1 VQVYDPEGL
10 TPAIHIRLQP
20 NCSLSTRGAWL
31 FLASC
36 CLASFGVATLMALH
50 GWWPVLPFAG
60 LEMALL
66 AWALWLSMR
75 RGSVQELIH
84 ISESEVRIE
93 RLDGRSRVLAVFPR
107 HWSQVKLLRAAK
119 PHHPSRLLIA
129 SHGRSLE
136 VGCFLTEDERLGL
149 ARRLGELI
157 GTVNHSPPLAG
168 PA

>member
-1 VQVYDPEGL
+1 M
-10 TPAIHIRLQP
+10 TP
-20 NCSLSTRGAWL
+20 NCSLDARGAWL
-31 FLASC
+31 FYASC
-36 CLASFGVATLMALH
+36 CLASFGVATLMALR

-60 LEMALL
+60 LEMLLL
-66 AWALWLSMR
+66 AWALRTSLR
-75 RGSVQELIH
+75 RGSILESIH
-84 ISESEVRIE
+84 IDERDVRVE
-93 RLDGRSRVLAVFPR
+93 RVDGKLQVLTVFPR
-107 HWSQVKLLRAAK
+107 HGSQVKLLRAAN